1 MSGEGGNFV
10 TDSRLAPIQRSSVLG
25 SRSDTLEE
33 WEGVWSAGR
42 LAPRS
47 GKKACSV
54 GWREADSPRSLS
66 ASADYVN
73 ALGVQAE
80 ASESVV

>member
-10 TDSRLAPIQRSSVLG
+10 TDSRLAPRQRSSVLG

-33 WEGVWSAGR
+33 WEEVWSAGH

-47 GKKACSV
+47 GKKACSM
-54 GWREADSPRSLS
+54 G
-66 ASADYVN
+66 
-73 ALGVQAE
+73 
-80 ASESVV
+80 

>member
-1 MSGEGGNFV
+1 M
-10 TDSRLAPIQRSSVLG
+10 LG

-54 GWREADSPRSLS
+54 GWREADSPRSPDKRLELDGTVEAAMYSLS